1 MAHNGLTKMK
11 RNFVLSFGVALLLVS
26 SVSFSLQK
34 DERVEIY
41 DLRHFTHPT
50 FTRIVVDIGTLRE
63 YSPHELPSPDR
74 IFVDIYQA
82 KLNPIL
88 HNKTYL
94 VNNEYI
100 NQIRIAQRSP
110 NTVRVVVDLDFAKVK
125 RFQVWPAFDPFRIV
139 IDIYPTETNRD
150 TTEERPPQPAQPTKE
165 GYSMA
170 RQLGLG
176 IQRIVIDP
184 GHGGKDP
191 GTIGRTGT
199 LEKKIV
205 LDICQRLKKLLGAN
219 NGLEVIMTR
228 ETDIYVP
235 VENRT
240 VIANQKQAD
249 LFISVHANSNPSK
262 KRSGVETFYL
272 NFSQDPS
279 VIETA
284 ALENATSTKNLSE
297 MRGILEKIVKNSKV
311 MESRQLA
318 NDIQKNLVLTL
329 QKLHKDVKDLGFKG
343 GPFWVLIGAETP
355 SILVEVS
362 YLSNS
367 RDESRLKKA
376 QYRQYIAQGI
386 YSGIKNY
393 ITSLGK
399 GI

>member
-1 MAHNGLTKMK
+1 MK
-11 RNFVLSFGVALLLVS
+11 KSMVPFLGAAVLLVAA
-26 SVSFSLQK
+26 VSFALQR

-50 FTRIVVDIGTLRE
+50 FTRVVVDIGTLRE

-74 IFVDIYQA
+74 VFVDIYQA

-139 IDIYPTETNRD
+139 IDIYPSETGSAAKTEK
-150 TTEERPPQPAQPTKE
+150 PPQPAQPTRE

-191 GTIGRTGT
+191 GAIGKSGT
-199 LEKKIV
+199 MEKKIV
-205 LDICQRLKKLLGAN
+205 LDICQRLKKLLGTHKN
-219 NGLEVIMTR
+219 LEIIMTR
-228 ETDIYVP
+228 ESDIYVP

-240 VIANQKQAD
+240 VIANQKRAD

-297 MRGILEKIVKNSKV
+297 MRSILEKIAKNSKV
-311 MESRQLA
+311 MESKELA
-318 NDIQKNLVLTL
+318 NDIQKNIIMTL
-329 QKLHKDVKDLGFKG
+329 QKMYRDVRDLGYKG
-343 GPFWVLIGAETP
+343 GPFWVLIGVETP
-355 SILVEVS
+355 SVLVEVS
-362 YLSNS
+362 YLSNAK
-367 RDESRLKKA
+367 EETRLKNA

-386 YSGIKNY
+386 YSGIKEYMN
-393 ITSLGK
+393 SLGK

>member
-1 MAHNGLTKMK
+1 MK
-11 RNFVLSFGVALLLVS
+11 KNFVLSFGLALLLVS

-34 DERVEIY
+34 DDRVEIY
-41 DLRHFTHPT
+41 DLRYFTHPT

-94 VNNEYI
+94 VKNDYI
-100 NQIRIAQRSP
+100 NQIRIAQKSP
-110 NTVRVVVDLDFAKVK
+110 NTVRVVVDIDFNRVK

-139 IDIYPTETNRD
+139 IDIYPSETGFDVSTEK
-150 TTEERPPQPAQPTKE
+150 PPQPAQPTKE

-176 IQRIVIDP
+176 IQKIVIDP

-191 GTIGRTGT
+191 GAIGKSGT
-199 LEKKIV
+199 MEKIIV

-228 ETDIYVP
+228 ESDIYVP

-249 LFISVHANSNPSK
+249 LFVSVHANANPSK

-297 MRGILEKIVKNSKV
+297 MRSILEKIVKNSKV
-311 MESRQLA
+311 MESKELA

-329 QKLHKDVKDLGFKG
+329 QKKYKDVKDLGYKG
-343 GPFWVLIGAETP
+343 GPFWVLIGVETP

-367 RDESRLKKA
+367 REETRLKTT

-386 YSGIKNY
+386 YNGIKEYMN
-393 ITSLGK
+393 SLGK

>member
-1 MAHNGLTKMK
+1 MK
-11 RNFVLSFGVALLLVS
+11 KQALMVLAIFIYALISLANFP
-26 SVSFSLQK
+26 QK
-34 DERVEIY
+34 DARVEIY

-50 FTRIVVDIGTLRE
+50 FTRVVVDIGTLRE

-94 VNNEYI
+94 VNNDYI
-100 NQIRIAQRSP
+100 NQIRIAQSTP

-125 RFQVWPAFDPFRIV
+125 RFQVWPAFDPFRLV
-139 IDIYPTETNRD
+139 IDIYPKDLSPDSQKEK
-150 TTEERPPQPAQPTKE
+150 PPQPARPTKE

-191 GTIGRTGT
+191 GTIGKSGT
-199 LEKKIV
+199 MEKNIV
-205 LDICQRLKKLLGAN
+205 LDICQRLKKLLGASN
-219 NGLEVIMTR
+219 DLDVIMTR

-240 VIANQKQAD
+240 VIANQKRAD

-284 ALENATSTKNLSE
+284 ALENATSSKNLSE
-297 MRGILEKIVKNSKV
+297 MKGILEKIAKNSKV
-311 MESRQLA
+311 MESKELA

-329 QKLHKDVKDLGFKG
+329 QKQHKDVKDLGYKG

-362 YLSNS
+362 YLSNVK
-367 RDESRLKKA
+367 EEARLKNA
-376 QYRQYIAQGI
+376 QYRQNIAQGI
-386 YSGIKNY
+386 YNGIKEYMN
-393 ITSLGK
+393 SLGK

>member
-1 MAHNGLTKMK
+1 MNKKLL
-11 RNFVLSFGVALLLVS
+11 FALAIPILLVS
-26 SVSFSLQK
+26 SHSFSLQR
-34 DERVEIY
+34 DARVEIY

-94 VNNEYI
+94 VKNDYI
-100 NQIRIAQRSP
+100 SQIRIAQKSP
-110 NTVRVVVDLDFAKVK
+110 TTVRVVVDLDFEKTK
-125 RFQVWPAFDPFRIV
+125 RFQIWPAFDPFRIV
-139 IDIYPTETNRD
+139 IDIYPIESGS
-150 TTEERPPQPAQPTKE
+150 ELPAEKIPQPAQPTRE

-176 IQRIVIDP
+176 IKRIVLDP

-191 GTIGRTGT
+191 GTIGKSGT
-199 LEKKIV
+199 MEKTVV
-205 LDICQRLKKLLGAN
+205 LDICRRLKELLDTGSN
-219 NGLEVIMTR
+219 LEVIMTR

-240 VIANQKQAD
+240 VIANQKRAD
-249 LFISVHANSNPSK
+249 LFVSVHANANPSK

-272 NFSQDPS
+272 NFSHDPS

-297 MRGILEKIVKNSKV
+297 MRSILEKIAKNSKV
-311 MESRQLA
+311 LESKELA
-318 NDIQKNLVLTL
+318 NDIQINLVSSLR
-329 QKLHKDVKDLGFKG
+329 KNYKDVKDLGYKG
-343 GPFWVLIGAETP
+343 GPFWVLIGVETP

-367 RDESRLKKA
+367 KEETRLKNA
-376 QYRQYIAQGI
+376 QYRQNIAQGI
-386 YSGIKNY
+386 YNGIKEY
-393 ITSLGK
+393 INSLGK

>member
-1 MAHNGLTKMK
+1 MK
-11 RNFVLSFGVALLLVS
+11 RKHALSLGVALLLAS
-26 SVSFSLQK
+26 SLSLSLQK
-34 DERVEIY
+34 DTRVEIY
-41 DLRHFTHPT
+41 DLRYFTHPT
-50 FTRIVVDIGTLRE
+50 FTRVVVDIGTLRE

-74 IFVDIYQA
+74 VFVDIYQA

-94 VNNEYI
+94 VQNDYI

-110 NTVRVVVDLDFAKVK
+110 STVRVVVDLDFDKVK

-139 IDIYPTETNRD
+139 IDIYPLETAPD
-150 TTEERPPQPAQPTKE
+150 AGAGKSPQPAKPTKE

-191 GTIGRTGT
+191 GTMGKSGT
-199 LEKKIV
+199 MEKIIV
-205 LDICQRLKKLLGAN
+205 LDICQRLRNLLQAHD
-219 NGLEVIMTR
+219 GLEIIMTR
-228 ETDIYVP
+228 ESDIYVP

-240 VIANQKQAD
+240 VIANQKRAD
-249 LFISVHANSNPSK
+249 LFVSVHANSNPSK

-272 NFSQDPS
+272 NFSKDPS

-297 MRGILEKIVKNSKV
+297 MKSILEKIAKNSKI
-311 MESRQLA
+311 MESKELA
-318 NDIQKNLVLTL
+318 NNIQENLVVALR
-329 QKLHKDVKDLGFKG
+329 KRHKDVIDLGYKG
-343 GPFWVLIGAETP
+343 GPFWVLIGVETP
-355 SILVEVS
+355 SVLVEVS
-362 YLSNS
+362 YLSNTK
-367 RDESRLKKA
+367 DEARLKNA
-376 QYRQYIAQGI
+376 QYRQSIAQGI
-386 YSGIKNY
+386 YNGIKEYMN
-393 ITSLGK
+393 SLGK

>member
-1 MAHNGLTKMK
+1 MMK
-11 RNFVLSFGVALLLVS
+11 KYQLMVLIIALF
-26 SVSFSLQK
+26 SVFSLSLLSQK
-34 DERVEIY
+34 DTRVEIY

-50 FTRIVVDIGTLRE
+50 FTRIVVDIGSLRE

-74 IFVDIYQA
+74 IFVDIFQV

-88 HNKTYL
+88 HNKSYL

-110 NTVRVVVDLDFAKVK
+110 NTVRVVVDLEFAKIK

-139 IDIYPTETNRD
+139 IDIYPTEPTG
-150 TTEERPPQPAQPTKE
+150 EMPAVESPKPAQPTKE

-176 IQRIVIDP
+176 IKRIVIDP

-191 GTIGRTGT
+191 GAIGRSGT
-199 LEKKIV
+199 MEKKIV
-205 LDICQRLKKLLGAN
+205 LDICQRLKKLLDTSN
-219 NGLEVIMTR
+219 SLEVIMTR

-240 VIANQKQAD
+240 VIANQKRAD

-279 VIETA
+279 VIRTA
-284 ALENATSTKNLSE
+284 ALENATSSKNLSE
-297 MRGILEKIVKNSKV
+297 MKSILEKIAKNSKV
-311 MESRQLA
+311 MESKELA
-318 NDIQKNLVLTL
+318 NDIQKNLVLAIR
-329 QKLHKDVKDLGFKG
+329 KLHKDVVDLGYKG
-343 GPFWVLIGAETP
+343 GPFWVLIGVETP
-355 SILVEVS
+355 SILVEAS

-367 RDESRLKKA
+367 KEESRLKKA
-376 QYRQYIAQGI
+376 QYRQQIAQGI
-386 YSGIKNY
+386 YNGIKEYMN
-393 ITSLGK
+393 SLGK

>member
-1 MAHNGLTKMK
+1 MK
-11 RNFVLSFGVALLLVS
+11 KNFVLSFGLALLLVS

-34 DERVEIY
+34 DDRVEIY
-41 DLRHFTHPT
+41 DLRYFTHPT

-94 VNNEYI
+94 VKNDYI
-100 NQIRIAQRSP
+100 NQIRIAQKSP
-110 NTVRVVVDLDFAKVK
+110 NTVRVVVDIDFNRVK

-139 IDIYPTETNRD
+139 IDIYPSEPGFDVSTEK
-150 TTEERPPQPAQPTKE
+150 PPQPAQPTKE

-191 GTIGRTGT
+191 GAIGKSGT
-199 LEKKIV
+199 MEKIIV

-228 ETDIYVP
+228 ESDIYVP

-240 VIANQKQAD
+240 VIANQKRAD
-249 LFISVHANSNPSK
+249 LFVSVHANANPSK

-297 MRGILEKIVKNSKV
+297 MRSILEKIVKNSKV
-311 MESRQLA
+311 MESKELA

-329 QKLHKDVKDLGFKG
+329 QKKYKDVKDLGYKG
-343 GPFWVLIGAETP
+343 GPFWVLIGVETP

-362 YLSNS
+362 YLSNP
-367 RDESRLKKA
+367 REETRLKNT

-386 YSGIKNY
+386 YNGIKEYMN
-393 ITSLGK
+393 SLGK

>member
-1 MAHNGLTKMK
+1 MNKNL
-11 RNFVLSFGVALLLVS
+11 VLLFGSALLLFS

-34 DERVEIY
+34 DSRVEIY

-94 VNNEYI
+94 VKNDYI
-100 NQIRIAQRSP
+100 SQIRIAQRSP
-110 NTVRVVVDLDFAKVK
+110 NTVRVVVDLDFNKVK

-139 IDIYPTETNRD
+139 IDIYPLETASD
-150 TTEERPPQPAQPTKE
+150 ASPVKPPQPAQPTKE

-176 IQRIVIDP
+176 IQKIVIDP

-191 GTIGRTGT
+191 GAIGKSGIM
-199 LEKKIV
+199 EKIIV
-205 LDICQRLKKLLGAN
+205 LDICQRLKKLLSADK
-219 NGLEVIMTR
+219 GLEVIMTR
-228 ETDIYVP
+228 ESDIYVP

-240 VIANQKQAD
+240 VIANQKRAD
-249 LFISVHANSNPSK
+249 LFLHVHANSNPSK

-297 MRGILEKIVKNSKV
+297 MRSILEKIAKNSKV
-311 MESRQLA
+311 MESKELA
-318 NDIQKNLVLTL
+318 KDIQKNLIQTL
-329 QKLHKDVKDLGFKG
+329 QQKYKDVKDLGSKG
-343 GPFWVLIGAETP
+343 GPFWVLIGVET
-355 SILVEVS
+355 SSVLVEVS
-362 YLSNS
+362 YLSNAK
-367 RDESRLKKA
+367 EETRLKNA

-386 YSGIKNY
+386 YSGIKEYMN
-393 ITSLGK
+393 SLGK

>member
-1 MAHNGLTKMK
+1 MREMK
-11 RNFVLSFGVALLLVS
+11 KNLLLVLAVS
-26 SVSFSLQK
+26 LLTVFSLSFSSQN
-34 DERVEIY
+34 DTRVEIY

-94 VNNEYI
+94 VKNDYI
-100 NQIRIAQRSP
+100 NQIRIAQKSP
-110 NTVRVVVDLDFAKVK
+110 STVRIVVDLDFAKIK

-139 IDIYPTETNRD
+139 IDIYPTESTP
-150 TTEERPPQPAQPTKE
+150 EASAEKPPQPAKPTEE

-191 GTIGRTGT
+191 GTIGKSGT
-199 LEKKIV
+199 MEKIVV
-205 LDICQRLKKLLGAN
+205 LDICQRLKKLLDTSN
-219 NGLEVIMTR
+219 NLDVIMTR

-240 VIANQKQAD
+240 VIANQKRAD
-249 LFISVHANSNPSK
+249 LFISVHANANPSK

-272 NFSQDPS
+272 NFSRDPS

-297 MRGILEKIVKNSKV
+297 MRSILEKIAKNSKV
-311 MESRQLA
+311 LESKELA
-318 NDIQKNLVLTL
+318 DNIQKNLVHTL
-329 QKLHKDVKDLGFKG
+329 QKQYKDVIDLGFKG
-343 GPFWVLIGAETP
+343 GPFWVLIGVDTP

-362 YLSNS
+362 YLSNAK
-367 RDESRLKKA
+367 EEIRLKDA
-376 QYRQYIAQGI
+376 QYRQNIAQGI
-386 YSGIKNY
+386 YSGIKEY
-393 ITSLGK
+393 INSLGK

>member
-1 MAHNGLTKMK
+1 MK
-11 RNFVLSFGVALLLVS
+11 KNLALAFAIAVLSVP
-26 SVSFSLQK
+26 SVSFPHQK
-34 DERVEIY
+34 DTRVEIY
-41 DLRHFTHPT
+41 DLRHFTHST

-74 IFVDIYQA
+74 IFVDIYQV

-94 VNNEYI
+94 VQNDYI

-110 NTVRVVVDLDFAKVK
+110 NTVRVVVDLDFDKVK

-139 IDIYPTETNRD
+139 IDIYPSESILETLA
-150 TTEERPPQPAQPTKE
+150 EKLPQPAKPTKE

-191 GTIGRTGT
+191 GTIGKSGT
-199 LEKKIV
+199 MEKRIV
-205 LDICQRLKKLLGAN
+205 LDICQRLKKLLDVHN
-219 NGLEVIMTR
+219 DLEVIMTR
-228 ETDIYVP
+228 ESDIYVP

-240 VIANQKQAD
+240 VIANQKRAD
-249 LFISVHANSNPSK
+249 LFVSVHANSNPSK

-297 MRGILEKIVKNSKV
+297 MRSILEKIAKNSKV
-311 MESRQLA
+311 IESKELA

-329 QKLHKDVKDLGFKG
+329 QKQYKDVKNLGYKG
-343 GPFWVLIGAETP
+343 GPFWVLIGVETP
-355 SILVEVS
+355 SVLVEVS

-367 RDESRLKKA
+367 KEEIRLKNA

-386 YSGIKNY
+386 YSGIKEYMN
-393 ITSLGK
+393 SLGK

>member
-1 MAHNGLTKMK
+1 MK
-11 RNFVLSFGVALLLVS
+11 KNLMLFFGSALFLVS

-34 DERVEIY
+34 DSRVEIY

-94 VNNEYI
+94 VKNDYI
-100 NQIRIAQRSP
+100 SQIRIAQRSP
-110 NTVRVVVDLDFAKVK
+110 NTVRVVVDLDFNKVK

-139 IDIYPTETNRD
+139 IDIYPLETGSD
-150 TTEERPPQPAQPTKE
+150 ASSVKPPQPAQPTKE

-176 IQRIVIDP
+176 IQKIVIDP

-191 GTIGRTGT
+191 GTIGKSGT
-199 LEKKIV
+199 MEKIIV
-205 LDICQRLKKLLGAN
+205 LDICQRLKKLLSADK
-219 NGLEVIMTR
+219 GLEVIMTR
-228 ETDIYVP
+228 ESDIYVP

-240 VIANQKQAD
+240 VIANQKRAD

-284 ALENATSTKNLSE
+284 ALENATSTKKLSE
-297 MRGILEKIVKNSKV
+297 MRSILEKIAKNSKI
-311 MESRQLA
+311 MESKELA
-318 NDIQKNLVLTL
+318 KDIQKNLVQTL
-329 QKLHKDVKDLGFKG
+329 QTKYKDVKDLGSKG
-343 GPFWVLIGAETP
+343 GPFWVLIGVET
-355 SILVEVS
+355 SSVLVEVS
-362 YLSNS
+362 YLSNAK
-367 RDESRLKKA
+367 EETRLKNA

-386 YSGIKNY
+386 YSGIKEYMN
-393 ITSLGK
+393 SLGK
-399 GI
+399 GT

>member
-1 MAHNGLTKMK
+1 MMK
-11 RNFVLSFGVALLLVS
+11 KEQLLALAILLFSVF
-26 SVSFSLQK
+26 SVSYSFQK
-34 DERVEIY
+34 DSRVEIY
-41 DLRHFTHPT
+41 DLRYFTHPT
-50 FTRIVVDIGTLRE
+50 FTRVVVDIGSLRE

-94 VNNEYI
+94 VNNDYI
-100 NQIRIAQRSP
+100 NRIRIAQSTP
-110 NTVRVVVDLDFAKVK
+110 NTVRVVVDLDLEKVK

-139 IDIYPTETNRD
+139 IDIYPTEFV
-150 TTEERPPQPAQPTKE
+150 TETPTVKPPQPAQPTKE

-191 GTIGRTGT
+191 GAIGRSGT
-199 LEKKIV
+199 MEKNIV

-219 NGLEVIMTR
+219 DGLEVIMTR

-240 VIANQKQAD
+240 VIANQKRAD

-262 KRSGVETFYL
+262 KRSGVETFFL

-284 ALENATSTKNLSE
+284 ALENATSSKNLSE
-297 MRGILEKIVKNSKV
+297 MRNILEKIAKNSKV
-311 MESRQLA
+311 MESKELA
-318 NDIQKNLVLTL
+318 NDIQQNLVSTL
-329 QKLHKDVKDLGFKG
+329 QKQYKDVKNLGYKG
-343 GPFWVLIGAETP
+343 GPFWVLIGVETP

-367 RDESRLKKA
+367 KEEGRLKNA
-376 QYRQYIAQGI
+376 QYRQNIAQGI
-386 YSGIKNY
+386 YSGIKEYMN
-393 ITSLGK
+393 SLGK
-399 GI
+399 GL

>member
-1 MAHNGLTKMK
+1 MK
-11 RNFVLSFGVALLLVS
+11 KTLVLSFGVALLLVS

-94 VNNEYI
+94 VQNDYI
-100 NQIRIAQRSP
+100 SQIRIAQRSP
-110 NTVRVVVDLDFAKVK
+110 NTVRVVVDLDFSKVK
-125 RFQVWPAFDPFRIV
+125 RFQIWPAFDPFRIV
-139 IDIYPTETNRD
+139 IDIYPQETDSDASTEKS
-150 TTEERPPQPAQPTKE
+150 PQPAQPTKE

-191 GTIGRTGT
+191 GAIGKSGT
-199 LEKKIV
+199 MEKIIV

-219 NGLEVIMTR
+219 NNLEVIMTR
-228 ETDIYVP
+228 ESDIYVP

-240 VIANQKQAD
+240 VIANQKRAD
-249 LFISVHANSNPSK
+249 LFVSVHANSNPSK

-284 ALENATSTKNLSE
+284 ALENATSTKKLSE
-297 MRGILEKIVKNSKV
+297 MRSILEKIAKNSKV
-311 MESRQLA
+311 MESRELA

-329 QKLHKDVKDLGFKG
+329 KKQYKDVVDLGYKG

-367 RDESRLKKA
+367 KEEGRLKNA
-376 QYRQYIAQGI
+376 HYRQYIAQGI
-386 YSGIKNY
+386 YSGIKEYMN
-393 ITSLGK
+393 SLGN

>member
-1 MAHNGLTKMK
+1 MK
-11 RNFVLSFGVALLLVS
+11 KTLVLSFGVALLLVS

-94 VNNEYI
+94 VQNDYI
-100 NQIRIAQRSP
+100 SQIRIAQRSP
-110 NTVRVVVDLDFAKVK
+110 NTVRVVVDLDFSKVK
-125 RFQVWPAFDPFRIV
+125 RFQIWPAFDPFRIV
-139 IDIYPTETNRD
+139 IDIYPQETDSDASTEKS
-150 TTEERPPQPAQPTKE
+150 PQPAQPTKE

-191 GTIGRTGT
+191 GAIGKSGT
-199 LEKKIV
+199 MEKIIV

-219 NGLEVIMTR
+219 NNLEVIMTR
-228 ETDIYVP
+228 ESDIYVP

-240 VIANQKQAD
+240 VIANQKRAD
-249 LFISVHANSNPSK
+249 LFVSVHANSNPSK

-284 ALENATSTKNLSE
+284 ALENATSTKKLSE
-297 MRGILEKIVKNSKV
+297 MRSILEKIAKNSKV
-311 MESRQLA
+311 MESKELA

-329 QKLHKDVKDLGFKG
+329 QKKYKDVKDLGYKG
-343 GPFWVLIGAETP
+343 GPFWVLIGVETP
-355 SILVEVS
+355 SVLVEVS

-367 RDESRLKKA
+367 REETRLKNV

-386 YSGIKNY
+386 YNGIKEYMN
-393 ITSLGK
+393 SLGK

>member
-1 MAHNGLTKMK
+1 MK
-11 RNFVLSFGVALLLVS
+11 KNFVLSFGLALLLVS

-34 DERVEIY
+34 DDRVEIY
-41 DLRHFTHPT
+41 DLRYFTHPT

-94 VNNEYI
+94 VKNDYI
-100 NQIRIAQRSP
+100 NQIRIAQKSP
-110 NTVRVVVDLDFAKVK
+110 NTVRVVVDIDFNRVK

-139 IDIYPTETNRD
+139 IDIYPSETGFDVSTEK
-150 TTEERPPQPAQPTKE
+150 PPQPAQPTKE

-176 IQRIVIDP
+176 IQKIVIDP

-191 GTIGRTGT
+191 GAIGKSGT
-199 LEKKIV
+199 MEKIIV

-228 ETDIYVP
+228 ESDIYVP

-249 LFISVHANSNPSK
+249 LFVSVHANANPSK

-297 MRGILEKIVKNSKV
+297 MRSILEKIVKNSKV
-311 MESRQLA
+311 MESKELA

-329 QKLHKDVKDLGFKG
+329 QKKYKDVKDLGYKG
-343 GPFWVLIGAETP
+343 GPFWVLIGVETP

-362 YLSNS
+362 YLSNP
-367 RDESRLKKA
+367 REETRLKNT

-386 YSGIKNY
+386 YNGIKEYMN
-393 ITSLGK
+393 SLGK

>member
-1 MAHNGLTKMK
+1 MMK
-11 RNFVLSFGVALLLVS
+11 KHQIMVLIIALFSAFSPSLS
-26 SVSFSLQK
+26 SQK
-34 DERVEIY
+34 DARVEIY
-41 DLRHFTHPT
+41 DLRYFTHPT
-50 FTRIVVDIGTLRE
+50 FTRIVVDIGSLRE

-88 HNKTYL
+88 HNKSYL
-94 VNNEYI
+94 VNNDYI

-110 NTVRVVVDLDFAKVK
+110 NTVRVVVDLDFAKIK

-139 IDIYPTETNRD
+139 IDIYPTEPTGEMSA
-150 TTEERPPQPAQPTKE
+150 EESPKPAQPTKE

-191 GTIGRTGT
+191 GTIGKSGT
-199 LEKKIV
+199 MEKKIV
-205 LDICQRLKKLLGAN
+205 LDICQRLKKLLDAHS
-219 NGLEVIMTR
+219 GLEVIMTR

-240 VIANQKQAD
+240 VIANQKRAD

-279 VIETA
+279 VIRTA
-284 ALENATSTKNLSE
+284 ALENATSSKNLSE
-297 MRGILEKIVKNSKV
+297 MRDILEKIAKNSKV
-311 MESRQLA
+311 MESRELA
-318 NDIQKNLVLTL
+318 DDIQKNLVMSLR
-329 QKLHKDVKDLGFKG
+329 KRHKDVVDLGYKG
-343 GPFWVLIGAETP
+343 GPFWVLIGVETP
-355 SILVEVS
+355 SILVEAS

-367 RDESRLKKA
+367 KEESRLKNA
-376 QYRQYIAQGI
+376 QYRQQIAQGI
-386 YSGIKNY
+386 YNGIKEY
-393 ITSLGK
+393 MDSLGK

>member
-1 MAHNGLTKMK
+1 MK
-11 RNFVLSFGVALLLVS
+11 KNLMLFFGSALFLVS

-34 DERVEIY
+34 DSRVEIY

-94 VNNEYI
+94 VKNDYI
-100 NQIRIAQRSP
+100 SQIRIAQRSP
-110 NTVRVVVDLDFAKVK
+110 NTVRVVVDLDFNKVK

-139 IDIYPTETNRD
+139 IDIYPLETSSD
-150 TTEERPPQPAQPTKE
+150 ASSVKPPQPAQPTKE

-176 IQRIVIDP
+176 IQKIVIDP

-191 GTIGRTGT
+191 GTIGKSGT
-199 LEKKIV
+199 MEKIIV
-205 LDICQRLKKLLGAN
+205 LDICQRLKKLLSAN
-219 NGLEVIMTR
+219 KGLEVIMTR
-228 ETDIYVP
+228 ESDIYVP

-297 MRGILEKIVKNSKV
+297 MRSILEKIAKNSKI
-311 MESRQLA
+311 MESKELA
-318 NDIQKNLVLTL
+318 KDIQKNLVQTL
-329 QKLHKDVKDLGFKG
+329 QTKYKDVKDLGSKG
-343 GPFWVLIGAETP
+343 GPFWVLIGVET
-355 SILVEVS
+355 SSVLVEVS
-362 YLSNS
+362 YLSNAK
-367 RDESRLKKA
+367 EETRLKNA
-376 QYRQYIAQGI
+376 QYRQHIAQGI
-386 YSGIKNY
+386 YSGIKEYMN
-393 ITSLGK
+393 SLGK
-399 GI
+399 GT

>member
-1 MAHNGLTKMK
+1 MK
-11 RNFVLSFGVALLLVS
+11 KNFVLSFGLVLLLVS

-34 DERVEIY
+34 DDRVEIY
-41 DLRHFTHPT
+41 DLRYFTHPT

-94 VNNEYI
+94 VKNDYI
-100 NQIRIAQRSP
+100 NQIRIAQKSP
-110 NTVRVVVDLDFAKVK
+110 NTVRVVVDIDFNRVK

-139 IDIYPTETNRD
+139 IDIYPSETGFDVSTEK
-150 TTEERPPQPAQPTKE
+150 PPQPAQPTKE

-176 IQRIVIDP
+176 IQKIVIDP

-191 GTIGRTGT
+191 GAIGKSGT
-199 LEKKIV
+199 MEKIIV

-228 ETDIYVP
+228 ESDIYVP

-240 VIANQKQAD
+240 VIANQKRAD
-249 LFISVHANSNPSK
+249 LFVSVHANANPSK

-297 MRGILEKIVKNSKV
+297 MRSILEKIVKNSKV
-311 MESRQLA
+311 MESKELA

-329 QKLHKDVKDLGFKG
+329 QKKYKDVKDLGYKG
-343 GPFWVLIGAETP
+343 GPFWVLIGVETP

-362 YLSNS
+362 YLSNP
-367 RDESRLKKA
+367 REETRLKNT

-386 YSGIKNY
+386 YNGIKEYMN
-393 ITSLGK
+393 SLGK

>member
-1 MAHNGLTKMK
+1 MK
-11 RNFVLSFGVALLLVS
+11 RKVLPLIGVALLWIS
-26 SVSFSLQK
+26 SVSLSLQK
-34 DERVEIY
+34 DNRVEIY

-50 FTRIVVDIGTLRE
+50 FTRVVVDIGTLRE

-94 VNNEYI
+94 VQNDYI
-100 NQIRIAQRSP
+100 HQIRIAQKSP
-110 NTVRVVVDLDFAKVK
+110 NTVRVVVDLDFDKIK

-139 IDIYPTETNRD
+139 VDIYPLETGSDAGTEKT
-150 TTEERPPQPAQPTKE
+150 PQPPKPTQE

-176 IQRIVIDP
+176 IKRIVIDP

-191 GTIGRTGT
+191 GAIGKNGT
-199 LEKKIV
+199 MEKIIV
-205 LDICQRLKKLLGAN
+205 LDICQRLKSLLSVHH
-219 NGLEVIMTR
+219 GLDIIMTR
-228 ETDIYVP
+228 ESDIYVP

-240 VIANQKQAD
+240 VIANQKRAD
-249 LFISVHANSNPSK
+249 LFVSVHANSNPSK

-297 MRGILEKIVKNSKV
+297 MRSILEKIAKNSKV
-311 MESRQLA
+311 MESKELA
-318 NDIQKNLVLTL
+318 NDIQKNLVLVL
-329 QKLHKDVKDLGFKG
+329 RKKHKDVIDLGYKG
-343 GPFWVLIGAETP
+343 GPFWVLIGVETP
-355 SILVEVS
+355 SVLVEVS
-362 YLSNS
+362 YLSNAK
-367 RDESRLKKA
+367 DETRLKSP

-386 YSGIKNY
+386 YSGIKEYMN
-393 ITSLGK
+393 SLGK

>member
-1 MAHNGLTKMK
+1 MAHK
-11 RNFVLSFGVALLLVS
+11 RNKVKKNLLFFFCAALLLGPLFS
-26 SVSFSLQK
+26 SSLQK
-34 DERVEIY
+34 DKRVEIY
-41 DLRHFTHPT
+41 DLRYFTHPT

-94 VNNEYI
+94 VKNDYI
-100 NQIRIAQRSP
+100 SQIRIAQRSP
-110 NTVRVVVDLDFAKVK
+110 NTVRVVADLDFDKVK

-139 IDIYPTETNRD
+139 IDIYPTEPS
-150 TTEERPPQPAQPTKE
+150 TEKPTEQPPQPARPTKE

-191 GTIGRTGT
+191 GTIGRNGT
-199 LEKKIV
+199 MEKTIV
-205 LDICQRLKKLLGAN
+205 LDICQRLKQLLGAN
-219 NGLEVIMTR
+219 DGLEIIMTR
-228 ETDIYVP
+228 ESDIYVP

-240 VIANQKQAD
+240 VIANQKRAD
-249 LFISVHANSNPSK
+249 LFVSVHANSNPSK

-297 MRGILEKIVKNSKV
+297 MRSILEKIAKNSKV
-311 MESRQLA
+311 MESKELA
-318 NDIQKNLVLTL
+318 NDIQKNLVMTL
-329 QKLHKDVKDLGFKG
+329 RKKYKDVKDLGYKG
-343 GPFWVLIGAETP
+343 GPFWVLIGVETP
-355 SILVEVS
+355 SVLVEVS

-367 RDESRLKKA
+367 REETRLKSA

-386 YSGIKNY
+386 YSGIKEY
-393 ITSLGK
+393 VDSLGK
-399 GI
+399 GL

>member
-1 MAHNGLTKMK
+1 MKKNLLLTLAFLLLSM
-11 RNFVLSFGVALLLVS
+11 FSLSFS
-26 SVSFSLQK
+26 SQK
-34 DERVEIY
+34 DTRVEIY

-50 FTRIVVDIGTLRE
+50 FTRVVVDIGALRE

-88 HNKTYL
+88 HKKTYL
-94 VNNEYI
+94 VRNDYI
-100 NQIRIAQRSP
+100 NQIRIAQKTPS
-110 NTVRVVVDLDFAKVK
+110 TVRVVVDLDFTKIK

-139 IDIYPTETNRD
+139 IDIYPIESIQAAPA
-150 TTEERPPQPAQPTKE
+150 EKPPQPARPTKE

-191 GTIGRTGT
+191 GTIGKSGT
-199 LEKKIV
+199 MEKMIV
-205 LDICQRLKKLLGAN
+205 LDICKRLKKLLDTN
-219 NGLEVIMTR
+219 DSLEVIMTR

-240 VIANQKQAD
+240 VIANQQQAD
-249 LFISVHANSNPSK
+249 LFVSVHANSNPSK
-262 KRSGVETFYL
+262 RRSGVETFYL
-272 NFSQDPS
+272 NFSHDPS

-297 MRGILEKIVKNSKV
+297 MRSILEKIAKNSKV
-311 MESRQLA
+311 LESKELA
-318 NDIQKNLVLTL
+318 HDIQENLVRAL
-329 QKLHKDVKDLGFKG
+329 QKQHKDVKDLGYKG
-343 GPFWVLIGAETP
+343 GPFWVLIGADTP
-355 SILVEVS
+355 SVLVEVS
-362 YLSNS
+362 YLSNAK
-367 RDESRLKKA
+367 EEIRLKDT
-376 QYRQYIAQGI
+376 QYRQNIAQGI
-386 YSGIKNY
+386 YSGIKEY
-393 ITSLGK
+393 IQSLGK

>member
-1 MAHNGLTKMK
+1 MK
-11 RNFVLSFGVALLLVS
+11 KNLLLVLAVS
-26 SVSFSLQK
+26 LLTVFSLSFSSQN
-34 DERVEIY
+34 DTRVEIY

-94 VNNEYI
+94 VKNDYI
-100 NQIRIAQRSP
+100 NQIRIAQKSP
-110 NTVRVVVDLDFAKVK
+110 STVRIVVDLDFAKIK

-139 IDIYPTETNRD
+139 IDIYPTESTP
-150 TTEERPPQPAQPTKE
+150 EASAEKPPQPAKPTEE

-191 GTIGRTGT
+191 GTIGKSGT
-199 LEKKIV
+199 MEKIVV
-205 LDICQRLKKLLGAN
+205 LDICQRLKKLLDTSN
-219 NGLEVIMTR
+219 NLDVIMTR

-240 VIANQKQAD
+240 VIANQKRAD
-249 LFISVHANSNPSK
+249 LFISVHANANPSK

-272 NFSQDPS
+272 NFSRDPS

-297 MRGILEKIVKNSKV
+297 MRSILEKIAKNSKV
-311 MESRQLA
+311 LESKELA
-318 NDIQKNLVLTL
+318 DNIQKNLVHTL
-329 QKLHKDVKDLGFKG
+329 QKQYKDVIDLGFKG
-343 GPFWVLIGAETP
+343 GPFWVLIGVDTP

-362 YLSNS
+362 YLSNAK
-367 RDESRLKKA
+367 EEIRLKDA
-376 QYRQYIAQGI
+376 QYRQNIAQGI
-386 YSGIKNY
+386 YSGIKEY
-393 ITSLGK
+393 INSLGK

>member
-1 MAHNGLTKMK
+1 MK
-11 RNFVLSFGVALLLVS
+11 RKGVLSFGLALLLVS
-26 SVSFSLQK
+26 SVSLSLQK
-34 DERVEIY
+34 DDRVEIY
-41 DLRHFTHPT
+41 DLRYFTHPT

-94 VNNEYI
+94 VKNDYI
-100 NQIRIAQRSP
+100 NQIRIAQKSP
-110 NTVRVVVDLDFAKVK
+110 NTVRVVVDIDFNRVK

-139 IDIYPTETNRD
+139 IDIYPSETGFDVSTEK
-150 TTEERPPQPAQPTKE
+150 PPQPAQPTKE

-176 IQRIVIDP
+176 IQKIVIDP

-191 GTIGRTGT
+191 GAIGKSGT
-199 LEKKIV
+199 MEKIIV

-228 ETDIYVP
+228 ESDIYVP

-249 LFISVHANSNPSK
+249 LFVSVHANANPSK

-297 MRGILEKIVKNSKV
+297 MRSILEKIVKNSKV
-311 MESRQLA
+311 MESKELA

-329 QKLHKDVKDLGFKG
+329 QKKYKDVKDLGYKG
-343 GPFWVLIGAETP
+343 GPFWVLIGVETP

-367 RDESRLKKA
+367 REETRLKNT

-386 YSGIKNY
+386 YNGIKEYMN
-393 ITSLGK
+393 SLGK